1 MTTPFLFA
9 EPGFVVAELPGRRLQ
24 VQFPDHI
31 PTHSR
36 VQTFRFGEDGLLRRL
51 DYTADVIGP
60 WARVRH
66 TCREYH
72 ALAGLMVA
80 TRRRVVPRGLPG
92 PTLVSIEIDEYH
104 ARP

>member
-1 MTTPFLFA
+1 
-9 EPGFVVAELPGRRLQ
+9 
-24 VQFPDHI
+24 
-31 PTHSR
+31 
-36 VQTFRFGEDGLLRRL
+36 
-51 DYTADVIGP
+51 VIGP